1 MPKIKV
7 FKELT
12 FPIKYKSYSDFH
24 TENKEE
30 IYKTIIDLFK
40 EFKVVKNKTLSFLI
54 SANIEN
60 IEWKTELSFNRDEL
74 FLLKKDVMPY
84 FEEIEDYETC
94 SEIISITKNLTNYN

>member
-1 MPKIKV
+1 MPKTKI
-7 FKELT
+7 FRELKFT
-12 FPIKYKSYSDFH
+12 KRYKSYSDFH
-24 TENKEE
+24 GDNREI

-40 EFKVVKNKTLSFLI
+40 EFKVVRNKTLSFLI

-60 IEWKTELSFNRDEL
+60 IEWKTELSFNRGEL

-94 SEIISITKNLTNYN
+94 SEIISITKNLTN